1 MGVVLVPIV
10 AQQPHSPARQD
21 AKGKVVLM
29 DSAELSRKVAEAM
42 GITPCALVP
51 NLYAHRRGV
60 QCDGEG
66 ECRKP
71 FIYWPDLADARDRDA
86 AIAWLNAQGFLVVTR
101 HRPDGS
107 VYVRIQRGAEVAG
120 GLHLIEEAFGRAF
133 LAAMGAGE

>member
-1 MGVVLVPIV
+1 
-10 AQQPHSPARQD
+10 
-21 AKGKVVLM
+21 M

-42 GITPCALVP
+42 GL
-51 NLYAHRRGV
+51 R
-60 QCDGEG
+60 
-66 ECRKP
+66 ECRLAPGGFHPVGTPNECKP
-71 FIYWPDLADARDRDA
+71 PRADDTAAIWGGKRCTHPRQRGIDLADTRDREA

-120 GLHLIEEAFGRAF
+120 SLHLIEEAFGRAF